1 MTNERVE
8 LKAANEL
15 KKTENHSF
23 AGLEILTIS
32 RNNFRTN
39 NCILYKQLCEAT
51 KQILVEIMTA
61 SEKFDNPV
69 KDTVKNLKKS
79 EQNNVPENAEQEM
92 SEEDK
97 KLKAEL
103 DLFVSRLQEP
113 DQALYPAALEGL
125 RNIIRSS
132 TASVTSV
139 PKPLKFMQVH
149 YDTMKD
155 IYWKIED
162 ETAKEMCADIISA
175 LAMTCAKE
183 DEKDCF
189 KYRFLGS
196 KNDVGSWGYEYV
208 RHLSGELVKI
218 WQDNDNEINQ
228 TGMEQIDALVREI
241 VPYFLAHNGEAEACD
256 FLMEIEQLHLLEE
269 FCDADVHSRVC
280 LYLTSCVPFVPD
292 PDNIEFM
299 ECAMR
304 LYLKF
309 DKQVLAMRC
318 AIVLNKIEKVKEI
331 FLDCKDIIVQKQLA
345 FLLARHQIFLDLPD
359 DLPHVNDLKELMSNS
374 NMSQYFLAL
383 ARELDIMEPKVPED
397 IYKSNAS
404 EHTVPQIDSVRQNI
418 GTIFVNA
425 FINAGFCVDRMIT
438 EDAATWFYKNREHG
452 MVSAAASQG
461 LIYRWDVDNGL
472 TNIDKF
478 MYSADD
484 NIRAGSLLAVG
495 IVSCGVHH
503 ECDPAQ
509 ALLLEFLQSDK
520 HILRVCSTL
529 GIGLAY
535 ANSKLESVHTTIL
548 PQLRE
553 ALKVPKTPAEVTGM
567 IGLAMGFVLVGS
579 GDPDAAAILF
589 QHLIE
594 QGDSLIKE
602 HDYRNVLLGIALIF
616 LGRQE
621 QAEPVVEML
630 RVLPKPYGSI
640 GSTLVEVAAYAG
652 TGNVLK
658 IQQLL
663 YICTERH
670 DIAESTQKVTKEKK
684 KDKKDME
691 VLRQA
696 QGASFH
702 QAVAVLGIALIAIC
716 EDIGSSMAF
725 RLFSNL
731 LRYCDQGV
739 RHAVPVALGLLSVSN
754 PQLNILETLSKFA
767 HDNDLETAYSA
778 MFALGLLGA
787 DAVQLML
794 VHIAQGLTHLGKGT
808 MTLNPFHSERQLLS
822 PSALGGLFATCFFF
836 LDPRHTILSK
846 QHFLLYCLVPAMNPR
861 MLITFTPKDPNDP
874 SSPLEQCNVNVRVGQ
889 GVDVVGQAGKPKTI
903 TGFQTY
909 NTPILLAHG
918 ERAELAT
925 DEYIAISPILE
936 GSVILVKNPNS
947 EIK

>member
-1 MTNERVE
+1 MTKEGVE
-8 LKAANEL
+8 LKAANVR
-15 KKTENHSF
+15 KKTQNYSF
-23 AGLEILTIS
+23 PVLEILT
-32 RNNFRTN
+32 RDNFRTK
-39 NCILYKQLCEAT
+39 NCILYKQ
-51 KQILVEIMTA
+51 
-61 SEKFDNPV
+61 
-69 KDTVKNLKKS
+69 
-79 EQNNVPENAEQEM
+79 
-92 SEEDK
+92 
-97 KLKAEL
+97 
-103 DLFVSRLQEP
+103 EP
-113 DQALYPAALEGL
+113 NQALYPAALEGL

-132 TASVTSV
+132 TASVTAV

-155 IYWKIED
+155 VYWKIED

-269 FCDADVHSRVC
+269 FCDVDVHSRVC

-331 FLDCKDIIVQKQLA
+331 FLDCKDILVQKQLA

-397 IYKSNAS
+397 IYKSNVS

-425 FINAGFCVDRMIT
+425 FINAGFCADRMIT

-484 NIRAGSLLAVG
+484 HIRAGSLLAVG

-520 HILRVCSTL
+520 PILRVCSTL

-553 ALKVPKTPAEVTGM
+553 ALKVDKTPAEVSGM

-594 QGDSLIKE
+594 QGDNLNKE
-602 HDYRNVLLGIALIF
+602 HDYRNVLLGIALVF

-630 RVLPKPYGSI
+630 RALPKPYGSI

-670 DIAESTQKVTKEKK
+670 DVAESTQKVTKEKK
-684 KDKKDME
+684 KDKKEME
-691 VLRQA
+691 ALRQA

-725 RLFSNL
+725 RLFTNL
-731 LRYCDQGV
+731 LRYCDQAV

-767 HDNDLETAYSA
+767 HDNDVETAYSA
-778 MFALGLLGA
+778 VFALGLLGA

-836 LDPRHTILSK
+836 LDPKHTILSK

-874 SSPLEQCNVNVRVGQ
+874 TSPLEQCNVNVRVGQ
-889 GVDVVGQAGKPKTI
+889 AVDVVGQAGKPKTI

>member
-1 MTNERVE
+1 MTKEGVE
-8 LKAANEL
+8 LKAANVR
-15 KKTENHSF
+15 KKTQNYSF
-23 AGLEILTIS
+23 PVLEILT
-32 RNNFRTN
+32 RDNFRTK
-39 NCILYKQLCEAT
+39 NCILYKQ
-51 KQILVEIMTA
+51 
-61 SEKFDNPV
+61 
-69 KDTVKNLKKS
+69 
-79 EQNNVPENAEQEM
+79 
-92 SEEDK
+92 
-97 KLKAEL
+97 
-103 DLFVSRLQEP
+103 EP
-113 DQALYPAALEGL
+113 NQALYPAALEGL

-132 TASVTSV
+132 TASVTAV

-155 IYWKIED
+155 VYWKIED

-269 FCDADVHSRVC
+269 FCDVDVHSRVC

-331 FLDCKDIIVQKQLA
+331 FLDCKDILVQKQLA

-397 IYKSNAS
+397 IYKSNVS

-425 FINAGFCVDRMIT
+425 FINAGFCADRMIT

-484 NIRAGSLLAVG
+484 HIRAGSLLAVG

-520 HILRVCSTL
+520 PILRVCSTL

-553 ALKVPKTPAEVTGM
+553 ALKVDKTPAEWNLIQVSGM

-594 QGDSLIKE
+594 QGDNLNKE
-602 HDYRNVLLGIALIF
+602 HDYRNVLLGIALVF

-630 RVLPKPYGSI
+630 RALPKPYGSI

-670 DIAESTQKVTKEKK
+670 DVAESTQKVTKEKK
-684 KDKKDME
+684 KDKKEME
-691 VLRQA
+691 ALRQA

-725 RLFSNL
+725 RLFTNL
-731 LRYCDQGV
+731 LRYCDQAV

-767 HDNDLETAYSA
+767 HDNDVETAYSA
-778 MFALGLLGA
+778 VFALGLLGA
-787 DAVQLML
+787 GTNNARVNATLRHLAAHHCRDAVQLML

-836 LDPRHTILSK
+836 LDPKHTILSK

-874 SSPLEQCNVNVRVGQ
+874 TSPLEQCNVNVRVGQ
-889 GVDVVGQAGKPKTI
+889 AVDVVGQAGKPKTI

>member
-1 MTNERVE
+1 
-8 LKAANEL
+8 
-15 KKTENHSF
+15 
-23 AGLEILTIS
+23 LTMS
-32 RNNFRTN
+32 RNNFQKN
-39 NCILYKQLCEAT
+39 NCILYKQ
-51 KQILVEIMTA
+51 ILFI
-61 SEKFDNPV
+61 
-69 KDTVKNLKKS
+69 
-79 EQNNVPENAEQEM
+79 NNCF
-92 SEEDK
+92 SK
-97 KLKAEL
+97 
-103 DLFVSRLQEP
+103 EP
-113 DQALYPAALEGL
+113 NQALYPAALEGL

-155 IYWKIED
+155 VYWKIED

-331 FLDCKDIIVQKQLA
+331 FLDCKDILVQKQLA

-397 IYKSNAS
+397 IYKSNVS
-404 EHTVPQIDSVRQNI
+404 EHT
-418 GTIFVNA
+418 
-425 FINAGFCVDRMIT
+425 
-438 EDAATWFYKNREHG
+438 G

-594 QGDSLIKE
+594 QGDNLIKE

-630 RVLPKPYGSI
+630 RALPKPYGSI

-670 DIAESTQKVTKEKK
+670 DIAESAQKVTKEKK

-787 DAVQLML
+787 GTNNARVNATLRHLAAHHCRDAVQLML

-836 LDPRHTILSK
+836 LDPRHSNLLFFLLNTNSFICLYIFSTAILSK

>member
-1 MTNERVE
+1 MTKEGVE
-8 LKAANEL
+8 LKDANVR
-15 KKTENHSF
+15 KKTQNYSCSV
-23 AGLEILTIS
+23 LEILTTS
-32 RNNFRTN
+32 RDNFRTN
-39 NCILYKQLCEAT
+39 NCILNFSMA
-51 KQILVEIMTA
+51 V
-61 SEKFDNPV
+61 SEKFDNPA
-69 KDTVKNLKKS
+69 KDTVKHLKKS
-79 EQNNVPENAEQEM
+79 EQNNAPENAEQEM

-113 DQALYPAALEGL
+113 NQALYPAALEGL

-132 TASVTSV
+132 TASVTAV

-155 IYWKIED
+155 VYWKIED

-269 FCDADVHSRVC
+269 FCDVDVHSRVC

-331 FLDCKDIIVQKQLA
+331 FLDCKDILVQKQLA

-397 IYKSNAS
+397 IYKSNIS

-425 FINAGFCVDRMIT
+425 FINAGFCADRMIT

-484 NIRAGSLLAVG
+484 HIRAGSLLAVG

-520 HILRVCSTL
+520 PILRYRASVCEFEI
-529 GIGLAY
+529 GICAY
-535 ANSKLESVHTTIL
+535 NDFATTKRSFEI
-548 PQLRE
+548 
-553 ALKVPKTPAEVTGM
+553 
-567 IGLAMGFVLVGS
+567 GS

-594 QGDSLIKE
+594 QGDNLNKE
-602 HDYRNVLLGIALIF
+602 HDYRNVLLGIALVF

-630 RVLPKPYGSI
+630 RALPKPYGSI

-670 DIAESTQKVTKEKK
+670 DVAESTQKVTKEKK
-684 KDKKDME
+684 KDKKEME
-691 VLRQA
+691 ALRQA

-725 RLFSNL
+725 RLFTNL
-731 LRYCDQGV
+731 LRYCDQAV

-767 HDNDLETAYSA
+767 HDNDVETAYSA
-778 MFALGLLGA
+778 VFALGLLGA
-787 DAVQLML
+787 GTNNARVNATLRHLAAHHCRDAVQLML

-836 LDPRHTILSK
+836 LDPKHTILSK

-874 SSPLEQCNVNVRVGQ
+874 TSPLEQCNVNVRVGQ
-889 GVDVVGQAGKPKTI
+889 AVDVVGQAGKPKTI

>member
-1 MTNERVE
+1 MTKEGVE
-8 LKAANEL
+8 LKAANVR
-15 KKTENHSF
+15 KKTQNYSF
-23 AGLEILTIS
+23 PVLEILT
-32 RNNFRTN
+32 RDNFRTK
-39 NCILYKQLCEAT
+39 NCILYKQ
-51 KQILVEIMTA
+51 
-61 SEKFDNPV
+61 
-69 KDTVKNLKKS
+69 
-79 EQNNVPENAEQEM
+79 
-92 SEEDK
+92 
-97 KLKAEL
+97 
-103 DLFVSRLQEP
+103 EP
-113 DQALYPAALEGL
+113 NQALYPAALEGL

-132 TASVTSV
+132 TASVTAV

-155 IYWKIED
+155 VYWKIED

-269 FCDADVHSRVC
+269 FCDVDVHSRVC

-331 FLDCKDIIVQKQLA
+331 FLDCKDILVQKQLA

-397 IYKSNAS
+397 IYKSNVS

-425 FINAGFCVDRMIT
+425 FINAGFCADRMIT

-484 NIRAGSLLAVG
+484 HIRAGSLLAVG

-520 HILRVCSTL
+520 PILRVCSTL

-553 ALKVPKTPAEVTGM
+553 ALKVDKTPAEVSGM

-594 QGDSLIKE
+594 QGDNLNKE
-602 HDYRNVLLGIALIF
+602 HDYRNVLLGIALVF

-630 RVLPKPYGSI
+630 RALPKPYGSI

-670 DIAESTQKVTKEKK
+670 DVAESTQKVTKEKK
-684 KDKKDME
+684 KDKKEME
-691 VLRQA
+691 ALRQA

-725 RLFSNL
+725 RLFTNL
-731 LRYCDQGV
+731 LRYCDQAV
-739 RHAVPVALGLLSVSN
+739 RHAVPVALGLLS
-754 PQLNILETLSKFA
+754 
-767 HDNDLETAYSA
+767 
-778 MFALGLLGA
+778 
-787 DAVQLML
+787 LML

-836 LDPRHTILSK
+836 LDPKHTILSK

-874 SSPLEQCNVNVRVGQ
+874 TSPLEQCNVNVRVGQ
-889 GVDVVGQAGKPKTI
+889 AVDVVGQAGKPKTI

>member
-1 MTNERVE
+1 MTKEGVE
-8 LKAANEL
+8 LKDANVR
-15 KKTENHSF
+15 KKTQNYSCSV
-23 AGLEILTIS
+23 LEILTTS
-32 RNNFRTN
+32 RDNFRTN
-39 NCILYKQLCEAT
+39 NCILYKQ
-51 KQILVEIMTA
+51 
-61 SEKFDNPV
+61 
-69 KDTVKNLKKS
+69 
-79 EQNNVPENAEQEM
+79 

-113 DQALYPAALEGL
+113 NQALYPAALEGL

-132 TASVTSV
+132 TASVTAV

-155 IYWKIED
+155 VYWKIED

-269 FCDADVHSRVC
+269 FCDVDVHSRVC

-331 FLDCKDIIVQKQLA
+331 FLDCKDILVQKQLA

-397 IYKSNAS
+397 IYKSNIS

-425 FINAGFCVDRMIT
+425 FINAGFCADRMIT

-484 NIRAGSLLAVG
+484 HIRAGSLLAVG

-520 HILRVCSTL
+520 PILRVCSTL

-553 ALKVPKTPAEVTGM
+553 ALKVDKTPAEVSGM

-594 QGDSLIKE
+594 QGDNLNKE
-602 HDYRNVLLGIALIF
+602 HDYRNVLLGIALVF

-630 RVLPKPYGSI
+630 RALPKPYGSI

-670 DIAESTQKVTKEKK
+670 DVAESTQKVTKEKK
-684 KDKKDME
+684 KDKKEME
-691 VLRQA
+691 ALRQA

-725 RLFSNL
+725 RLFTNL
-731 LRYCDQGV
+731 LRYCDQAV

-767 HDNDLETAYSA
+767 HDNDVETAYSA
-778 MFALGLLGA
+778 VFALGLLGA

-836 LDPRHTILSK
+836 LDPKHTILSK

-874 SSPLEQCNVNVRVGQ
+874 TSPLEQCNVNVRVGQ
-889 GVDVVGQAGKPKTI
+889 AVDVVGQAGKPKTI

>member
-1 MTNERVE
+1 MTKEGVE
-8 LKAANEL
+8 LKDANVR
-15 KKTENHSF
+15 KKTQNYSCSV
-23 AGLEILTIS
+23 LEILTTS
-32 RNNFRTN
+32 RDNFRTN
-39 NCILYKQLCEAT
+39 NCILYKQ
-51 KQILVEIMTA
+51 
-61 SEKFDNPV
+61 
-69 KDTVKNLKKS
+69 
-79 EQNNVPENAEQEM
+79 

-113 DQALYPAALEGL
+113 NQALYPAALEGL

-132 TASVTSV
+132 TASVTAV

-155 IYWKIED
+155 VYWKIED

-269 FCDADVHSRVC
+269 FCDVDVHSRVC

-331 FLDCKDIIVQKQLA
+331 FLDCKDILVQKQLA

-397 IYKSNAS
+397 IYKSNIS

-425 FINAGFCVDRMIT
+425 FINAGFCADRMIT

-484 NIRAGSLLAVG
+484 HIRAGSLLAVG

-520 HILRVCSTL
+520 PILRVCSTL

-553 ALKVPKTPAEVTGM
+553 ALKVDKTPAEWNLIQVSGM

-594 QGDSLIKE
+594 QGDNLNKE
-602 HDYRNVLLGIALIF
+602 HDYRNVLLGIALVF

-630 RVLPKPYGSI
+630 RALPKPYGSI

-670 DIAESTQKVTKEKK
+670 DVAESTQKVTKEKK
-684 KDKKDME
+684 KDKKEME
-691 VLRQA
+691 ALRQA

-725 RLFSNL
+725 RLFTNL
-731 LRYCDQGV
+731 LRYCDQAV

-767 HDNDLETAYSA
+767 HDNDVETAYSA
-778 MFALGLLGA
+778 VFALGLLGA
-787 DAVQLML
+787 GTNNARVNATLRHLAAHHCRDAVQLML

-836 LDPRHTILSK
+836 LDPKHTILSK

-874 SSPLEQCNVNVRVGQ
+874 TSPLEQCNVNVRVGQ
-889 GVDVVGQAGKPKTI
+889 AVDVVGQAGKPKTI